1 MASTWPIAVLG
12 LMCAFPCSAEQY
24 RSKLLLNPQTSL
36 TESARVSIS
45 ELEAGFKSLS
55 SAYAKASV
63 GSQLARHF
71 VQQGDYEKAIEYYQS
86 ALQADALAPL
96 VALELRRELAE
107 IYLLDRQPRQAR
119 LVLEPLVLEPQVR
132 QPRGP
137 VNTLTDASLVL
148 TQARIQFAL
157 GEYLPVA
164 DTLEYFMQIAP
175 LLQAATVPLYQQVV
189 ALAYGIQD
197 FALCSRASKLLLEH
211 DPANPEYWS
220 QMVSLQ
226 LKQQDTAAALQ
237 YLMLARR
244 QGLLRDEANGLLL
257 SSLYVLQGNPF
268 AGAQQLQQEMEQGI
282 VAASGEHYKR
292 LFEYWW
298 QAREQGAAL
307 SALALAAQR
316 TGEAPLYLFWAQTL
330 MQQSRWPEM
339 QQALLQLCQK
349 PVAVEYLSRAN
360 LLLGISRYELDQPEL
375 AFQAFAS
382 ATLTGGA
389 NTQAGHWLRK
399 LEAEGVN
406 GSLPA
411 RPSGPC
417 QPRQPSS

>member
-12 LMCAFPCSAEQY
+12 LMCAFPCAAEQY

-36 TESARVSIS
+36 TESARLSIS

-107 IYLLDRQPRQAR
+107 IYLLDGQPRQAR
-119 LVLEPLVLEPQVR
+119 LVLQV
-132 QPRGP
+132 RGP

-175 LLQAATVPLYQQVV
+175 LVQAATVPLYQQVV

-197 FALCSRASKLLLEH
+197 FALCSRALKLLLEH

-268 AGAQQLQQEMEQGI
+268 AGAQLLQQEMEQGI

-298 QAREQGAAL
+298 QAREQGPAL
-307 SALALAAQR
+307 SALAQAAQR

-349 PVAVEYLSRAN
+349 PVAAEYLSRAN

-417 QPRQPSS
+417 QPRS